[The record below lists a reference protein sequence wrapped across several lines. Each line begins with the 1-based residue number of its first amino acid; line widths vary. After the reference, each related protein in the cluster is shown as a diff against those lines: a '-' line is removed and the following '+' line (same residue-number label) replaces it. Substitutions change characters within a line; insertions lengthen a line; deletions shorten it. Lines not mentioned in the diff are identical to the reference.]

1 MSTDMLRRLTN
12 CRLLLLLLL
21 LIRAMLTSPSTA
33 TSLTRLCGKQL
44 LFCAH
49 LLFILNALHYMYTLI
64 HESVVAYFACRT
76 SAKMPAASGALADVP
91 VCISVQLLRRS
102 VVT

>member
-1 MSTDMLRRLTN
+1 
-12 CRLLLLLLL
+12 
-21 LIRAMLTSPSTA
+21 
-33 TSLTRLCGKQL
+33 
-44 LFCAH
+44 
-49 LLFILNALHYMYTLI
+49 MYTLI

-102 VVT
+102 VVTWQQRQNNISIRQSLQPIPYTI